1 MFIACIFLTIGLQF
15 TSFLD
20 LLRRYKYLW
29 LVMGLILTALTIF
42 LGTNPSG
49 YGPKLWFR
57 FFDIYFQPSEPLKLL
72 LIAFAAGY
80 FADKLPIYTKNLSF
94 LLPTLLINGIA
105 ILLLVFQRDLG
116 TATIFLVIY
125 LAMLYSTL
133 GNKIVLWVTPILFII
148 AGLAGYFFIDVV
160 KLRIDTWLTPFQDP
174 TGASYQIIQSWIAIA
189 EGHVLGSGPGLGSP
203 NFIPVAISDFIYS
216 AISEETGLLGA
227 IIIILLIVLF
237 VYRGIKISASSAN
250 SFNRYL
256 SIGLVFYFGFQSIMI
271 IGGNLGLVPLTGV
284 TLPFVSYG
292 GTSLLVSFIGLLFLL
307 LISSKTP
314 LIDETMT
321 PEHPGYLFISFSLIS
336 LLILEIITTSIFSFW
351 TRSLLVER
359 AENPR
364 WIVDDRFVE
373 RGRILDR
380 NNNIIIS
387 NTGEIGSFVRTSN
400 HIPLYPIIGYTN
412 AIYGQTGVE
421 LTMYSY
427 LRGLQ
432 GYSFSKLL
440 SQELFYNQPPA
451 GLDIRLT
458 IDGDLQKTA
467 DELLEDLPG
476 AIVVMNANSGEI
488 LAMASHPY
496 FNAAELSSTWEDLIN
511 DDSAPLVNRATQGSY
526 APGTSLFPILF
537 LKANLAAVE
546 IPDPID
552 LYENNSRELNCT
564 LPIDETLTWAAFINR
579 GCLNTQEDLA
589 DILGFESVFEIL
601 QNLGLFTMPSMYLDL
616 ASANAPNSGTERI
629 FFNDKNSFSITPLQM
644 ALAASTITNGG
655 ILPGPRLVS
664 AYFSPE
670 QVWETIPKLT
680 PNQQVISEEIAN
692 EVALMMEV
700 PGNPYWQAV
709 AMSPHPEENEN
720 TTWFV
725 AGTTSNWPGQPLTI
739 VILLETT
746 DPFRAQEIGQSLIQ
760 EALRYQTNP

>member
-1 MFIACIFLTIGLQF
+1 MVIACTFLIIIFQF

-29 LVMGLILTALTIF
+29 LILGLFLTTLTIF
-42 LGTNPSG
+42 FGTNPSG

-57 FFDIYFQPSEPLKLL
+57 FFDVYFQPSEPLKLL

-80 FADKLPIYTKNLSF
+80 FADKLPVYTKNISF
-94 LLPTLLINGIA
+94 LLPTLVINSIA
-105 ILLLVFQRDLG
+105 ILLLIFQRDLG
-116 TATIFLVIY
+116 TATIFLIIY

-189 EGHVLGSGPGLGSP
+189 EGRIFGTGPGLGSP
-203 NFIPVAISDFIYS
+203 NFIPVAISDFIYP

-227 IIIILLIVLF
+227 TIIILLIILF
-237 VYRGIKISASSAN
+237 VYRGIKISASSSN

-307 LISSKTP
+307 LISSNTP
-314 LIDETMT
+314 LIDETKN
-321 PEHPGYLFISFSLIS
+321 PEYPGHLFISFSLIA
-336 LLILEIITTSIFSFW
+336 LMIFEIIITTIFSFW
-351 TRSLLVER
+351 TKSQLVER

-432 GYSFSKLL
+432 GYPFPKLL

-458 IDGDLQKTA
+458 IDLDLQKTA
-467 DELLEDLPG
+467 DELLGDLPG

-511 DDSAPLVNRATQGSY
+511 DDSAPLVNRVTQGSY
-526 APGTSLFPILF
+526 APGTSLFPVLF
-537 LKANLAAVE
+537 LKANLAGVE
-546 IPDPID
+546 ITDPIE
-552 LYENNSRELNCT
+552 LYEKNSEVLNCV
-564 LPIDETLTWAAFINR
+564 LSADETLSWGAFINQ
-579 GCLNTQEDLA
+579 GCLNAQEDLA
-589 DILGFESVFEIL
+589 DILGFESVFKIL
-601 QNLGLFTMPSMYLDL
+601 QSLGLFSKPSMYLDL
-616 ASANAPNSGTERI
+616 ASANAPNSGTQRI

-644 ALAASTITNGG
+644 ALAASAISNGG

-670 QVWETIPKLT
+670 KVWETIPKLT
-680 PNQQVISEEIAN
+680 PNQQVISKEIAN

-709 AMSPHPEENEN
+709 AMSHNPEDNEN
-720 TTWFV
+720 ATWFL

-739 VILLETT
+739 VILLETA

-760 EALRYQTNP
+760 DALRYQTNR